1 MVESSPTAENTSTQ
15 STPRH
20 GRRARQLTPEEQ
32 AELDR
37 LRAEYEQS
45 QAESATADEAPE
57 VAVDPEASA
66 PAEAAAD
73 VPAADAPEQG
83 VSSARVVPAEPAT
96 PSVRRFGRRARIIEV
111 DDALAPG
118 ETATAAGVD
127 PDGRPIPTD
136 ADGVELGEMPEGEAP
151 DPRPAPRFEGRV
163 LHRPERGAGN
173 PLVWIVWAL
182 VALAVILVIVLLVS
196 GVLGS
201 GDTSALSAVADGTVG
216 ALSSAVPTTG
226 EVIAA

>member
-1 MVESSPTAENTSTQ
+1 MVEPSPTAENASTQ

-37 LRAEYEQS
+37 LRAEREQS
-45 QAESATADEAPE
+45 QAESATGDGAPQAPDAAPTDPATE
-57 VAVDPEASA
+57 VAEQGTASA
-66 PAEAAAD
+66 P
-73 VPAADAPEQG
+73 
-83 VSSARVVPAEPAT
+83 VVPTEPAT

-111 DDALAPG
+111 DDALAPDEVG
-118 ETATAAGVD
+118 AVAGVAA
-127 PDGRPIPTD
+127 DGRPIATD

-173 PLVWIVWAL
+173 PLVWIVWVL
-182 VALAVILVIVLLVS
+182 VALAVILVIVLLVT

-216 ALSSAVPTTG
+216 ALLSAVPTTG